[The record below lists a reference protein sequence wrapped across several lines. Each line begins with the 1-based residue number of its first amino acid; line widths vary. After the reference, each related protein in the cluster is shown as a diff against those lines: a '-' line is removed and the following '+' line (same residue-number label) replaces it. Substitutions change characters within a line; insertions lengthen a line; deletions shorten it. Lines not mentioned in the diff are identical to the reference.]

1 MSMIQT
7 AIQRMQSGQWKAA
20 ITILNEV
27 PPSFQSYNLLG
38 IAHQMSQ
45 NWSGA
50 KTAWAQALR
59 CNPDSEDVRL
69 NLGIACVATGEQAEA
84 EVHWLHI
91 LKSNPHHVQSLINL
105 GLLYREAQRNQEAH
119 DCWQRALDAIPDQP
133 KIIEWLADVKGVLGK
148 EAMTLGR
155 VNEAGVLLQKAVSM
169 DPIYGMLWGYL
180 SEWHLQKEEF
190 SEALQ
195 ACTKACEL
203 EPNNPSF
210 FEMRGSIHRRMGN
223 SETALQM
230 YRMAIDLGTEEE
242 STLKMVA
249 ELEGENK
256 G

>member
-7 AIQRMQSGQWKAA
+7 AIQHMQSGQWKEAVA
-20 ITILNEV
+20 ILREA
-27 PPSFQSYNLLG
+27 PPSFQSCNLLG

-50 KTAWAQALR
+50 KAAWSQALHYH
-59 CNPDSEDVRL
+59 PDSEDVRL
-69 NLGIACVATGEQAEA
+69 NLGIACVAIGLQNEA
-84 EVHWLHI
+84 EIHWLHI
-91 LKSNPHHVQSLINL
+91 VKSNPEHVQSLINL
-105 GLLYREAQRNQEAH
+105 GLLYRETGRNQEAH
-119 DCWQRALDAIPDQP
+119 DCWQGALDAFPEQP
-133 KIIEWLADVKGVLGK
+133 KVIEWLADVKGVLGK

-155 VNEAGVLLQKAVSM
+155 LNEAGDLLKKAISM
-169 DPIYGMLWGYL
+169 DPIYPMLWGYL
-180 SEWHLQKEEF
+180 SEWYIQKGELTQ
-190 SEALQ
+190 ALQ

-210 FEMRGSIHRRMGN
+210 FEMRGSIHRRIGN

-249 ELEGENK
+249 ELEGESK